1 MIKKLALAIAIA
13 AIFATGSIA
22 YAEDK
27 GEWSIQ
33 LEPMWMD
40 VSGNDVH
47 VGDVLK
53 GVVDWYYNGVTGT
66 YTEKYGITYEPITLN
81 MKDKL
86 TLRSEITYKKN
97 QWGLGL
103 SGWWFNTDAS
113 AGGRVTTPKWTEGTD
128 GINYW
133 GTYSKNGVR
142 MWDSSIEPVYNE
154 LEDSYS
160 SPVDFWAGNDLGVWT
175 VDLFGIRTL
184 AEKKDSH
191 IDMTFGLK
199 LGSLDNDRNEGQ
211 SQRAFMYDAFG
222 PGYHYDNHITLESK
236 SKADYGLMI
245 GPAIGLQ
252 GKAKYKSL
260 GLEGLINQSLLLGKI
275 KQSGTWTDIDDMW
288 VVTGP
293 AGGPF
298 TQVAQYAYLEGKFPF
313 SEEKTV
319 ALPVT
324 EVKLKFLIDVAKNV
338 SVGIGGFASMWWDAP
353 LAPKW
358 SVPGDWTMVEGT
370 GWKLQKNT
378 LVFYGGTLAL
388 NVMF

>member
-66 YTEKYGITYEPITLN
+66 YTRKYGITYEPITLN

-128 GINYW
+128 GINHW

-142 MWDSSIEPVYNE
+142 MWDSSIGPVYND
-154 LEDSYS
+154 LEASTY
-160 SPVDFWAGNDLGVWT
+160 SPVDYQARNDLDVWT

-211 SQRAFMYDAFG
+211 KMRAYCTNCYIDVLNDVVDKW
-222 PGYHYDNHITLESK
+222 DNYITLESV
-236 SKADYGLMI
+236 SKADYGLMA
-245 GPAIGLQ
+245 GPALGLQ
-252 GKAKYKSL
+252 GKAKYRGV
-260 GLEGLINQSLLLGKI
+260 GLEGMLNQSLLIGRV
-275 KQSGTWTDIDDMW
+275 KQSGTWTDIDDIEL
-288 VVTGP
+288 VYYGTPYEG
-293 AGGPF
+293 
-298 TQVAQYAYLEGKFPF
+298 YIEGKFPF
-313 SEEKTV
+313 SKKETH

-324 EVKLKFLIDVAKNV
+324 EAKLKFLFDVTRNV
-338 SVGIGGFASMWWDAP
+338 SVGIGGFASIWWNAP
-353 LAPKW
+353 VAPKW
-358 SVPGDWTMVEGT
+358 SIPGDWTEGEGT